1 MEQLSDKKK
10 RFKSILSDSV
20 LILFLLFIC
29 IVISILSPRF
39 LTPSNLINVL
49 SQVSINALL
58 ATGMTFVILTGG
70 IDLSVGSV
78 AALAGILV
86 TMFIKTIPNPSVFVV
101 IIVALG
107 GSLLVGGVCGGFL
120 GFAVSRL
127 NVAPFIAALAMLSIA
142 RGFAYVLTNSKP
154 VFELPDN
161 YGWLGQGHVGVV
173 PVIAIVM
180 MIALVLGHIVLSK
193 TCYGRHIY
201 AVGSNADVAALNG
214 INVKRVKCSVYI
226 ICSVLA
232 ALGGVCL
239 SSKIGTGQPSAA
251 NGYELDAIAAVVMGG
266 TSLNGGSGSIKK
278 TLIGV
283 LTIGVINNGLSLL
296 QVSSY
301 VQQITMGFIIFI
313 AVVVDQ
319 VRKD

>member
-1 MEQLSDKKK
+1 MNYLGQPKIRSLAKDGA
-10 RFKSILSDSV
+10 L
-20 LILFLLFIC
+20 LLFLAFLC
-29 IVISILSPRF
+29 VVISLLSPRF
-39 LTPSNLINVL
+39 LTVGNLINVTN
-49 SQVSINALL
+49 QVAINALL

-78 AALAGILV
+78 AALSGILV
-86 TMFIKTIPNPSVFVV
+86 TMFIKTMPNPSVLTVFVV
-101 IIVALG
+101 AIL
-107 GSLLVGGVCGGFL
+107 GSLLVGGICGSFL
-120 GFAVSRL
+120 GLSVAYL

-142 RGFAYVLTNSKP
+142 RGVAYLLTNSKP
-154 VFELPDN
+154 IFELPDA
-161 YGWLGQGHVGVV
+161 YFYIGQGRVGLI
-173 PVIAIVM
+173 PVIVIIM
-180 MIALVLGHIVLSK
+180 ALVLVVSHIVLSR

-201 AVGSNADVAALNG
+201 AVGSNEEVAGLNG
-214 INVKRVKCSVYI
+214 ISTAKIKLSVYI

-251 NGYELDAIAAVVMGG
+251 QGYELDAIAAVVMGG
-266 TSLNGGSGSIKK
+266 TSLSGGSGTIGK

-301 VQQITMGFIIFI
+301 VQQITMGLIIMA
-313 AVVVDQ
+313 AVVIDQ
-319 VRKD
+319 FKKRK